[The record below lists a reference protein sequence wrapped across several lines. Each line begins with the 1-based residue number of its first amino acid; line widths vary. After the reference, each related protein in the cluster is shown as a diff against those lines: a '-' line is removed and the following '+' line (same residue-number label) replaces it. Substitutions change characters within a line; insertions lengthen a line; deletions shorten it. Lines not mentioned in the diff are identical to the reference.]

1 MANRKKLGEILIE
14 QGAATVDALKR
25 GLSLQRQR
33 GGRLGRTLVET
44 KAISESQLARALA
57 AQSRMPLAK
66 MKEEIPSSVTDL
78 VPLDLCRNHQAIAF
92 GARSANGAQ
101 TVYIAVADPY
111 DAAAMDAIRSSVGS
125 AVKFALAPASEIARA
140 VARASAERDAAFS
153 RHPEPPVSP
162 PPPVPPPPPAPLPT
176 HEDPPAFGFASP
188 KDDGE
193 AVLDALLG
201 LGPASLPSPPPSPA
215 DAGFD
220 DLFDG
225 GMLGAAAPPPP
236 PTLSFETDADVFD
249 LSSQAEA
256 VAAYTA
262 EFARSSSPPQA
273 LPLEPQQGF
282 LLGEALLDTA
292 PAPLSLDLGPRLG
305 TAEDLDLPEAVL
317 PGIELTPEEM
327 MAEEA
332 ASGWPPEARPW
343 PGEQGLAV
351 DSPLGILPP
360 APVALDAPSF
370 DGISSIAEDPFTEAT
385 RLIDPTALAHLRAG
399 GDLSVALAGA
409 GAPPPEPAPQA
420 PVSHAPEEDGFDLFM
435 GEDAKAADAPRSAEV
450 LAVAPPPETTFDVP
464 GMEDGWREEGEAPRP
479 LDLDAPA
486 KPIEPAVG
494 APLVSPDPPPVVLP
508 DLESLRAELSAYSTA
523 HGAAQVLQAD
533 IETPDGGDLAAP
545 VPVVA
550 PGGEGAEP
558 PAGAAAAEPSAPW
571 STALPP
577 LPDLKP
583 VSVSLPLSP
592 APIAPIAPIAP
603 FAPFAPFATEKSTA
617 PGSGGEPIE
626 ISSDEITDV
635 EPEAVE
641 LAPKATAEPG
651 AKLFDEES
659 VESFGDE
666 LGSQPPEPEGAAP
679 TGPGGSEEGE
689 RAAAEPAPPIVPGP
703 DAPSLVA
710 PFEPA
715 GAPEAT
721 VDVLESLR
729 RIASAEPLVDGMVNY
744 SSDRLARAMA
754 KLLSA
759 RGALPGGDLDG
770 VLEAPPDKVSL
781 HLVRA
786 LLAQALLDADDLVS
800 MLTTPPDRLNAAVW
814 VRLLERGSVGAE
826 ELLGA
831 L

>member
-111 DAAAMDAIRSSVGS
+111 DAAAMDAIRSAIGS

-153 RHPEPPVSP
+153 RHPEPSVAPE
-162 PPPVPPPPPAPLPT
+162 PPAPLPT
-176 HEDPPAFGFASP
+176 FEDPPAFGFASP
-188 KDDGE
+188 NDDGE

-201 LGPASLPSPPPSPA
+201 LGPTSLPPPPPSSA
-215 DAGFD
+215 DANFD

-225 GMLGAAAPPPP
+225 GMLGTTAPPPP
-236 PTLSFETDADVFD
+236 PALSFETDADVFD

-262 EFARSSSPPQA
+262 EFARAASPPQA
-273 LPLEPQQGF
+273 VPLEPRQGF

-292 PAPLSLDLGPRLG
+292 PVSLDVGPRLG
-305 TAEDLDLPEAVL
+305 AAEDLDVPEAVL

-327 MAEEA
+327 AEEA
-332 ASGWPPEARPW
+332 AGEWMPEASPW
-343 PGEQGLAV
+343 PEEQGHAF

-370 DGISSIAEDPFTEAT
+370 DGISSTAEDPFTEAT

-409 GAPPPEPAPQA
+409 VAPPPELAPQA
-420 PVSHAPEEDGFDLFM
+420 PANHAPEEDGFDLFM
-435 GEDAKAADAPRSAEV
+435 GEDAKVADAPKRVEA
-450 LAVAPPPETTFDVP
+450 LGVAPPPGTTFDVP
-464 GMEDGWREEGEAPRP
+464 GMEDGWKKEEGEAPRP

-486 KPIEPAVG
+486 RPVEPAAG

-523 HGAAQVLQAD
+523 HGAAQVLRAD
-533 IETPDGGDLAAP
+533 IEAPDGGDLAAP
-545 VPVVA
+545 APVAA

-558 PAGAAAAEPSAPW
+558 PAGAAAVAEPSAPR

-577 LPDLKP
+577 PPDLKP

-592 APIAPIAPIAP
+592 AP
-603 FAPFAPFATEKSTA
+603 FAAEKSTA

-626 ISSDEITDV
+626 ISSDEIVDV

-641 LAPKATAEPG
+641 LAPKATTEPE

-659 VESFGDE
+659 VESFGDA
-666 LGSQPPEPEGAAP
+666 LGSQTSGPDEGAAP
-679 TGPGGSEEGE
+679 TGPGGSDEGE
-689 RAAAEPAPPIVPGP
+689 RAAAEPAPPIVPP
-703 DAPSLVA
+703 SDAPSLVP
-710 PFEPA
+710 PFAPA
-715 GAPEAT
+715 GAPQAT
-721 VDVLESLR
+721 ADVLEILR
-729 RIASAEPLVDGMVNY
+729 RIASAEPLVDGMVYY

-754 KLLSA
+754 RLLSA
-759 RGALPGGDLDG
+759 RGALPGGGLDG

-786 LLAQALLDADDLVS
+786 LLAQALLDPDDLVA